1 MNKRLPKFLALVLLA
16 LFAVTL
22 PIIQTGCTAPSGRVV
37 EVQTLKAVGHTAE
50 SAVALS
56 AQLYRDHRITADQAR
71 AVNTLY
77 DVKFQPAFRV
87 AVNAVQMNLDSIA
100 SPELVD
106 LASQISSLVN
116 SYIPVS
122 K

>member
-1 MNKRLPKFLALVLLA
+1 MKTFPKFLVPVLLA
-16 LFAVTL
+16 LFAVAM
-22 PIIQTGCTAPSGRVV
+22 PMIESGCAAPSGRVV
-37 EVQTLKAVGHTAE
+37 QVQTLKAVGHTAE

-77 DVKFQPAFRV
+77 DVKLQPAFRV
-87 AVNAVQMNLDSIA
+87 AVNAVQMNLDSVA

-106 LASQISSLVN
+106 LAAQLSALVN
-116 SYIPVS
+116 S
-122 K
+122 